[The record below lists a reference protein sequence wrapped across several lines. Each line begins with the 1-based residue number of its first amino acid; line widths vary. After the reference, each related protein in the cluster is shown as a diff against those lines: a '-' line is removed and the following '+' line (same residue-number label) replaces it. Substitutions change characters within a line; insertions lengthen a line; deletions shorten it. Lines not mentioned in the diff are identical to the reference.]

1 MLMVATGKEGASR
14 IPLEEFPT
22 TAVARAM
29 TDQ

>member
-1 MLMVATGKEGASR
+1 MFIVAVWREGASR